1 MSFTGRMYTYWEVS
15 PASQDVYINH
25 KYHFGISQENFHHLK
40 RRCDCYQNIKI
51 NCLKYILFKNLSW
64 RNLYKKFSKNLMYIL
79 SEIYNSKFS
88 SDELRF
94 QSQMHCLY
102 NNCYA
107 CKTLETLAGFS
118 IRFWIEPFIW
128 TSEATKMYFITYL
141 CAQRKS
147 ARISFEVYVPW
158 TLAREIKEPW
168 NTALNHRDSNG

>member
-1 MSFTGRMYTYWEVS
+1 MYTYWEVS

-107 CKTLETLAGFS
+107 CRTLETVAGFS
-118 IRFWIEPFIW
+118 IRV
-128 TSEATKMYFITYL
+128 
-141 CAQRKS
+141 QRKS

-158 TLAREIKEPW
+158 TLAREIKGHW

>member
-1 MSFTGRMYTYWEVS
+1 MIETHWFQSLFSHR
-15 PASQDVYINH
+15 
-25 KYHFGISQENFHHLK
+25 LK
-40 RRCDCYQNIKI
+40 VKLWAVWLYQNIY
-51 NCLKYILFKNLSW
+51 NNLKTLVFASNEKLNVW
-64 RNLYKKFSKNLMYIL
+64 VL

-107 CKTLETLAGFS
+107 CRTLETLAGFS

-141 CAQRKS
+141 WVQRKS

-158 TLAREIKEPW
+158 TLAREIKEHW